1 MNTISVQRQGAVI
14 GVRQG
19 TLRVTLH
26 AEEIASFPLELVQEL
41 LLHGGVT
48 VTTPALRALLEQ
60 RAALHILTRAGRH
73 LGSLQPSLDGH
84 ADLLRAQVHA
94 ENPPNQLAQARRL
107 LHAKFQNSATVLK
120 RFARRQPS
128 VAVTAAVQEQQSAMK
143 QLPLAA
149 SEQLLGLEG
158 QAAAAYFQ
166 ALGDLISP
174 EWFFAGRNR
183 RPPQDP
189 VNVLLSFGYTLLFQH
204 VLTDLQRVG
213 LHPAFGFLHR
223 PHGRRPTLA
232 LDLMEPHRAP
242 LVDRAVLACIN
253 RRLLTPADFSEET
266 GTLRL
271 APAGR
276 QAFLKEI
283 AQRLDAPLAQNL
295 SYRQFMTRGV
305 RRYAEA
311 LRAGRIYE
319 PDLLK

>member
-1 MNTISVQRQGAVI
+1 MNTVSVQRQGAVI

-19 TLRVTLH
+19 TLRVTVH

-73 LGSLQPSLDGH
+73 IGSLQPSLGSH

-94 ENPPNQLAQARRL
+94 ENPPIQLAQAHRL
-107 LHAKFQNSATVLK
+107 LHAKFQNSATVLR
-120 RFARRQPS
+120 RFARRQPL
-128 VAVTAAVQEQQSAMK
+128 AAVSAALQEQHTAMK
-143 QLPLAA
+143 LLPGATA
-149 SEQLLGLEG
+149 DQLLGLEG

-166 ALGDLISP
+166 ALVALIP
-174 EWFFAGRNR
+174 AEWFFQGRNR

-189 VNVLLSFGYTLLFQH
+189 ANVLLSFGYTLLFQH
-204 VLTDLQRVG
+204 ILTDLQRVG

-253 RRLLTPADFSEET
+253 RRLLSPEDFSDDT
-266 GTLRL
+266 GALRL

-276 QAFLKEI
+276 EAFLKEF
-283 AQRLDAPLAQNL
+283 ARRLDAPLGQNF